1 MEKNMAP
8 NQEEN
13 VKEEDK
19 LSNKT
24 AEDSETSVEESKPKK
39 SDTEQ
44 DIDYKVKFSESTR
57 EAQKLLEENKKLKEQ
72 TVQTE
77 DVMAVLYENPDILK
91 TVQSAY
97 DRKYS
102 VSQEPETQQTGV
114 VAGKVLDAKVQ
125 EKISPVTKELQEIRQ
140 QQVSNAV
147 QEFAKLHP
155 DAAEGTETW
164 QKVINL
170 LPAMKAQNLP
180 LHEGL
185 ETAYDLVKLREAKKA
200 GTPEILQDL
209 FTKNQ
214 AAAGGGSSAGA
225 TNSSSE
231 VALTAEEKKVA
242 DKLHV
247 SYKDYAKNKKKIT

>member
-1 MEKNMAP
+1 MAP

-13 VKEEDK
+13 VEDGDK
-19 LSNKT
+19 PSNKT

-57 EAQKLLEENKKLKEQ
+57 ENQRILDENKKLKEQ
-72 TVQTE
+72 TVQAE
-77 DVMAVLYENPDILK
+77 DVMGVLYENPEILK

-97 DRKYS
+97 DRKYG
-102 VSQEPETQQTGV
+102 VTPNPEEQPTGV
-114 VAGKVLDAKVQ
+114 VANKVLEAKVQ

-140 QQVSNAV
+140 QQVSSAV

-185 ETAYDLVKLREAKKA
+185 ETAYDLVKLREAKTSGK
-200 GTPEILQDL
+200 PEVLQDL

-225 TNSSSE
+225 SSSSSE
-231 VALTAEEKKVA
+231 IILTQEEKKVA
-242 DKLHV
+242 DKMHV
-247 SYKDYAKNKKKIT
+247 SYKDYAKNKKK